1 VNNLDIFEG
10 LTELEA
16 KIVVELANRNGRTY
30 EEIAKAVGIS
40 ERHLYRYRQ
49 KSHIKRAVRE
59 LAVQELES
67 EIPDI
72 MQALKRN
79 IKKGDFRSIELAVKM
94 LGLLVE
100 KKEINQT
107 TTIKDNRLLEM
118 SDDDINEELQAIER
132 ELRVIKGG
140 AE

>member
-1 VNNLDIFEG
+1 MDIFEG

-16 KIVVELANRNGRTY
+16 KIVVELANKGGRTY
-30 EEIAKAVGIS
+30 EEIAEAVGIS
-40 ERHLYRYRQ
+40 ERQLFRYRQ
-49 KSHIKRAVRE
+49 KTHIKRAIRE

-67 EIPDI
+67 DIPDI
-72 MQALKRN
+72 MGALRRN

-100 KKEINQT
+100 RREINQT
-107 TTIKDNRLLEM
+107 TTINNQRLLEM
-118 SDDDINEELQAIER
+118 SDEDINEELQAIER
-132 ELRVIKGG
+132 ELKVIQGG

>member
-1 VNNLDIFEG
+1 MDIFEG

-16 KIVVELANRNGRTY
+16 KIVVELANRNSRTY
-30 EEIAKAVGIS
+30 EEIAAACGIS
-40 ERHLYRYRQ
+40 ERQLYRYRQ
-49 KSHIKRAVRE
+49 KQHIKQAVRE
-59 LAVQELES
+59 LAIQELES

-100 KKEINQT
+100 RREINQT
-107 TTIKDNRLLEM
+107 TTINNQRLLEM
-118 SDDDINEELQAIER
+118 SDEDINEELQAIER
-132 ELRVIKGG
+132 ELKVINGG